1 MIKLDRAGY
10 AMLMSPNKDKK
21 AVHGC
26 HGDMVVRIRKVV
38 AIPWSL
44 VVCASV
50 HILV

>member
-1 MIKLDRAGY
+1 MAATAGR
-10 AMLMSPNKDKK
+10 
-21 AVHGC
+21 
-26 HGDMVVRIRKVV
+26 DMVVRIRKVV